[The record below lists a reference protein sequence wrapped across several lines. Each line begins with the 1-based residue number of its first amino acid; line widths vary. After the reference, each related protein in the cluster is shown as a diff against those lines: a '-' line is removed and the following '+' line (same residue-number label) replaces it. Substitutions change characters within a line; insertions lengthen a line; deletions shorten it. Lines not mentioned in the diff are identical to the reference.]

1 VHLSIIGLGGFDV
14 AIGLG
19 AALIGSAVIGSA
31 TSAIGGKKAAKAQR
45 KAAEAQATNERYFYD
60 TARAD
65 FTPFR
70 EVGTSAIRQLGSE
83 FGLKNPDGTAI
94 APTGSGF
101 MASPGYQFRLNE
113 GIKAQERSAA
123 SRGLLRSGAAV
134 KAIQRYGEGL
144 ASSEYGDYFN
154 RLAGLAG
161 AGQSASGSTAAAG
174 GQAAS
179 GISNA
184 IGNAGNA
191 RASSYINTAS
201 SINQGLNNIFSVY
214 GRFGK

>member
-1 VHLSIIGLGGFDV
+1 M
-14 AIGLG
+14 AIGLAAATIG
-19 AALIGSAVIGSA
+19 ASVIGAGS
-31 TSAIGGKKAAKAQR
+31 SIIGGKKAAKAQR
-45 KAAEAQATNERYFYD
+45 RAAESQAANERYFYD

-65 FTPFR
+65 FEPFR
-70 EVGTSAIRQLGSE
+70 ATGVAATNQLASE
-83 FGLKNPDGTAI
+83 FGLKDAQGNPIVG
-94 APTGSGF
+94 TGSGF
-101 MASPGYQFRLNE
+101 TASPGYGFRLSE

-123 SRGLLRSGAAV
+123 ARGRLRSGAAV

-161 AGQSASGSTAAAG
+161 AGQSATGSTAAAG

-184 IGNAGNA
+184 IGNAGQA
-191 RASSYINTAS
+191 RASSYVNTAS
-201 SINQGLNNIFSVY
+201 SINQGLNNVFQAYS
-214 GRFGK
+214 RFRK

>member
-1 VHLSIIGLGGFDV
+1 M
-14 AIGLG
+14 AIGLAAATIG
-19 AALIGSAVIGSA
+19 ASVIGGAS
-31 TSAIGGKKAAKAQR
+31 SIIGGKKAAKAQR
-45 KAAEAQATNERYFYD
+45 KAAEAQQANERYFYD

-65 FTPFR
+65 LAPFR
-70 EVGTSAIRQLGSE
+70 ETGAAASRQLASE
-83 FGLKNPDGTAI
+83 FGLKDAQGTPI
-94 APTGSGF
+94 AGTGAGF
-101 MASPGYQFRLNE
+101 TASPGYGFRLSE

-161 AGQSASGSTAAAG
+161 AGQGATGATAAAG
-174 GQAAS
+174 GQAAQ

-184 IGNAGNA
+184 IGNAGQA

-201 SINQGLNNIFSVY
+201 SINQGLNNIFSAY